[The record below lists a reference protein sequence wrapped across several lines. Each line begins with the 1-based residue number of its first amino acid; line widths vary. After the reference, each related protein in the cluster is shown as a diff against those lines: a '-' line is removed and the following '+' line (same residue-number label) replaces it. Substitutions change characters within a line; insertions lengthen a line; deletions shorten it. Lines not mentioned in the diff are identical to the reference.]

1 MRKVVVMVGTRP
13 EAIKM
18 APVYLELK
26 KYPQDFQPILVS
38 TGQHKEMLQ
47 QALMDFGVSP
57 DIDLHI
63 MTQNQT
69 LSGMSAKLFGS
80 VDSLFSD
87 LQPDIVLV
95 QGDTTTVMVAS
106 LCAFY
111 HKIPVGHVEAGL
123 RSHNIN
129 LPFPEELNRRV
140 TGIVANWH
148 FAPTEL
154 SAENLIRE
162 GISSENICV
171 SGNTVIDSLLF
182 MQKKVN
188 ANPPQLPF
196 ELEQIIKENRRII
209 LVTGHRRESVG
220 HGFVNMCEAI
230 KELAA
235 RFPEDRIVY
244 PVHLNPQVRE
254 TVFRYLKN
262 VPGVILTDP
271 LPYRPF
277 VYLMDKS
284 YLILTD
290 SGGIQEEGPSIG
302 KPVLIMRDVTERPE
316 GVKAGVNFL
325 VGTDKTSIY
334 DCASSFLIDSL
345 KYREVQKIASPF
357 GDGFAASRIVK
368 FLLQNTSR

>member
-254 TVFRYLKN
+254 TVFSYLKN

>member
-254 TVFRYLKN
+254 TVFSYLKN

-345 KYREVQKIASPF
+345 KYREVQKIVSPF

>member
-230 KELAA
+230 KELTA

-254 TVFRYLKN
+254 TVFSYLKN

-345 KYREVQKIASPF
+345 KYREVQKIVSPF